1 MVSMGF
7 LSNGE
12 LLLVETE
19 DDVHLGT
26 VEVRDEVLVVR
37 SGFVGRPV
45 LVAHE
50 QVLSIS
56 PPGDPS
62 A

>member
-1 MVSMGF
+1 MVGMGF

-19 DDVHLGT
+19 DELHLGT

-45 LVAHE
+45 LVPHE
-50 QVLSIS
+50 KVLSIA
-56 PPGDPS
+56 PPGGTS